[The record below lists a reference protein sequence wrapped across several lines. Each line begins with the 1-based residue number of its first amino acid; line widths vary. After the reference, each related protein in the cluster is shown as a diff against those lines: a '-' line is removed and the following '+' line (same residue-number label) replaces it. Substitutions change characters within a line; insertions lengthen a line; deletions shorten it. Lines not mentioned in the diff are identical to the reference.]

1 MHFVIQKKVQTSNWN
16 SFPFAGSCNLGK
28 FPLKTISSLACKSFV
43 KITALICKRMQ
54 FENIQSMLT
63 IQNSHL
69 CLQINKKLY
78 EYALITTER
87 QMNNPLRKSYYC
99 SLALRALSLGHF
111 LQFSFWFHSI
121 QVQSPLFDT
130 YCGDVGIIFWC
141 CWSWILEL
149 W

>member
-1 MHFVIQKKVQTSNWN
+1 MQI
-16 SFPFAGSCNLGK
+16 
-28 FPLKTISSLACKSFV
+28 SFV

-87 QMNNPLRKSYYC
+87 QMNNPLRKKVITVRWPLERCPSVIFC
-99 SLALRALSLGHF
+99 NSVSDSIRFRCRALSLTLTVETLASSSDVAGPE
-111 LQFSFWFHSI
+111 FWNCGSASLY
-121 QVQSPLFDT
+121 VKSKAT
-130 YCGDVGIIFWC
+130 YVT
-141 CWSWILEL
+141 LE
-149 W
+149 